1 MAGKAI
7 VIHDPVSKDEIELTD
22 KESKQYQEILNTAI
36 QLEESHNKVVAE
48 IQEDY
53 KKFLKRNEQ
62 HYKKYKELEAELKK
76 GKITT
81 DSFTS
86 IDNLSYNTLQ
96 TELIQSQDK
105 ITAAESENNLE
116 VTKHKEVLEKFQGT
130 VVHRHR
136 LEKAKV
142 EYNRIK
148 EDIERSKLIVATLKQ
163 QIKKPP
169 HNITEVSLAYL
180 QRDLKKYQYH
190 TNLLER
196 RRTRRYKI
204 CRKEKPPIE
213 VESDTEY
220 SDGGYS
226 TAEDLKDKEWLP
238 HRYKLTRSV
247 DRVAHP
253 TQPRPQPES
262 EVTKPKEVIE
272 VEPINP
278 TEVIPNPRDLN
289 LPDPLDREVNMDQH
303 RLDER
308 ARELIERG
316 EYNHLLEQLNANHR
330 IGQGNGNRDRHDR
343 HYDRNERGLRYSIR
357 DIPIFYGKGD
367 AMPHTHLIEFEDF
380 LANTGSDI
388 NDLPQHGEPH
398 EVDRPHYE
406 AVMKDVVNKFKTSLK
421 GKPRLWYEMQY
432 PTSDDEPKTVQAYK
446 KMLSLFTT
454 EHNPIG
460 STIEQQTMAWK
471 NMKWDPTTERLDD
484 FVYRFRRVAQEIG
497 YNADQQLTFFRCSVP
512 PHLYFYLK
520 DATTITEA
528 MENINRAC
536 ALGGVSVQGTP
547 AQVET
552 NNTPTVPFMFMN
564 DRQERQPLK
573 TVSFKEESSQDKV
586 NESILKLTQMMER
599 QFQLAE
605 KQENDSRSRSR
616 RRDRRDSRDRRPRSY
631 DRSSYYDRSSS
642 YDGSK
647 SRERSNSRD
656 RSRDRSDRNYR
667 SSRNKSRNQSS
678 RDKRNNSG
686 TRYSSG
692 LYCDHCKMTNH
703 EILNCFKL
711 QNTLKRKGVVLNELK
726 RKSLNELEK
735 HQMIME
741 LKADI
746 DGQDPT
752 N

>member
-7 VIHDPVSKDEIELTD
+7 DIHDPVTKEEIELTD
-22 KESKQYQEILNTAI
+22 KESKQYQEILSTAI
-36 QLEESHNKVVAE
+36 QLEENYNKVVAE

-86 IDNLSYNTLQ
+86 IDNLSYNTIQ
-96 TELIQSQDK
+96 TELIQTQDK
-105 ITAAESENNLE
+105 IAAAESENNLE
-116 VTKHKEVLEKFQGT
+116 VTKHKEVLEKFQGA
-130 VVHRHR
+130 VVQRYR

-148 EDIERSKLIVATLKQ
+148 EDIDRSKLIVATLKQ

-196 RRTRRYKI
+196 RKTRRYKI
-204 CRKEKPPIE
+204 CRKERPPIE

-226 TAEDLKDKEWLP
+226 TAEDLKDKECLP

-247 DRVAHP
+247 DRVPHP
-253 TQPRPQPES
+253 TQPRPQPGC
-262 EVTKPKEVIE
+262 EVTKPKEVVE
-272 VEPINP
+272 VVEP
-278 TEVIPNPRDLN
+278 TVVVPNPRDLN

-316 EYNHLLEQLNANHR
+316 EYSHLLEQLDANHR
-330 IGQGNGNRDRHDR
+330 IGQGNGNRDR

-357 DIPIFYGKGD
+357 DIPIFDGKGD

-388 NDLPQHGEPH
+388 KDLPQHGEPQ

-406 AVMKDVVNKFKTSLK
+406 AVMKDVVNKFKTLLK

-432 PTSDDEPKTVQAYK
+432 PTSNDEPKTVQAYK

-471 NMKWDPTTERLDD
+471 NMKWDPTRERLDD

-520 DATTITEA
+520 DATTIKEA
-528 MENINRAC
+528 MENIKRAC
-536 ALGGVSVQGTP
+536 ALGGVSVQGPP
-547 AQVET
+547 AKVET

-573 TVSFKEESSQDKV
+573 TVIFKEESSQDKV

-605 KQENDSRSRSR
+605 KQDSDSRSMSR
-616 RRDRRDSRDRRPRSY
+616 RRERRDSRNRRPRSY
-631 DRSSYYDRSSS
+631 DRSAHMIDQVHMIDQRV
-642 YDGSK
+642 
-647 SRERSNSRD
+647 ERG
-656 RSRDRSDRNYR
+656 
-667 SSRNKSRNQSS
+667 QIV
-678 RDKRNNSG
+678 
-686 TRYSSG
+686 
-692 LYCDHCKMTNH
+692 
-703 EILNCFKL
+703 EIEV
-711 QNTLKRKGVVLNELK
+711 GIEMIEVVGINVEIRVQETK
-726 RKSLNELEK
+726 ETI
-735 HQMIME
+735 Q
-741 LKADI
+741 AQDI
-746 DGQDPT
+746 PQVCIVT
-752 N
+752 IVK

>member
-1 MAGKAI
+1 M
-7 VIHDPVSKDEIELTD
+7 
-22 KESKQYQEILNTAI
+22 
-36 QLEESHNKVVAE
+36 
-48 IQEDY
+48 
-53 KKFLKRNEQ
+53 
-62 HYKKYKELEAELKK
+62 
-76 GKITT
+76 
-81 DSFTS
+81 
-86 IDNLSYNTLQ
+86 
-96 TELIQSQDK
+96 
-105 ITAAESENNLE
+105 
-116 VTKHKEVLEKFQGT
+116 
-130 VVHRHR
+130 
-136 LEKAKV
+136 
-142 EYNRIK
+142 
-148 EDIERSKLIVATLKQ
+148 
-163 QIKKPP
+163 
-169 HNITEVSLAYL
+169 

-204 CRKEKPPIE
+204 CRKERPPIE

-226 TAEDLKDKEWLP
+226 TAEDLKDKECLP

-247 DRVAHP
+247 ERVAHP
-253 TQPRPQPES
+253 AQPRPQPES
-262 EVTKPKEVIE
+262 EVTKPKEVAE
-272 VEPINP
+272 VVEP
-278 TEVIPNPRDLN
+278 TVVVPNPRDLN

-308 ARELIERG
+308 AREIARELIER
-316 EYNHLLEQLNANHR
+316 EEFNHLLEQVNADHR
-330 IGQGNGNRDRHDR
+330 IGQGIDQRNGNRDRYDR
-343 HYDRNERGLRYSIR
+343 QYDRNERGLRYSIR
-357 DIPIFYGKGD
+357 DIPIFDGKGD

-388 NDLPQHGEPH
+388 KDLPQHGEPQ

-432 PTSDDEPKTVQAYK
+432 PTSDEEPKTVQEYK

-454 EHNPIG
+454 KHNPIG

-497 YNADQQLTFFRCSVP
+497 YNADQQLTSFRCSVP

-520 DATTITEA
+520 DATTIKEA
-528 MENINRAC
+528 MENIKRAC
-536 ALGGVSVQGTP
+536 ALDGVSVQGPP
-547 AQVET
+547 AKVET

-564 DRQERQPLK
+564 DRQERHPLK

-605 KQENDSRSRSR
+605 KQD
-616 RRDRRDSRDRRPRSY
+616 
-631 DRSSYYDRSSS
+631 
-642 YDGSK
+642 
-647 SRERSNSRD
+647 SNS
-656 RSRDRSDRNYR
+656 RSRDRNDR

-711 QNTLKRKGVVLNELK
+711 QNTLKRKGVALNEIN
-726 RKSLNELEK
+726 RKSLNEMEK

-741 LKADI
+741 LKAYI

>member
-1 MAGKAI
+1 MAGKTI
-7 VIHDPVSKDEIELTD
+7 DIHDPVSKEEIELTD

-36 QLEESHNKVVAE
+36 QLEESYNKVVAE

-86 IDNLSYNTLQ
+86 VDNLSYNTIQ
-96 TELIQSQDK
+96 TELIQTQDK
-105 ITAAESENNLE
+105 IAAAESENNLE

-148 EDIERSKLIVATLKQ
+148 EDIDRSKLIVATLKQ
-163 QIKKPP
+163 QIKKRP

-204 CRKEKPPIE
+204 CRKERPPIE

-226 TAEDLKDKEWLP
+226 TAEDLKDKECLP

-247 DRVAHP
+247 DRVPHP

-262 EVTKPKEVIE
+262 EVTKSKEVVKV

-278 TEVIPNPRDLN
+278 TVVVPNPGDLN

-308 ARELIERG
+308 VRELFERG
-316 EYNHLLEQLNANHR
+316 EYNHLLEQLNTNHR

-357 DIPIFYGKGD
+357 DIPIFDGKGD

-388 NDLPQHGEPH
+388 KDLPQHGEPH

-406 AVMKDVVNKFKTSLK
+406 TVMKDVVNKFKTSLK

-484 FVYRFRRVAQEIG
+484 FVYKFRRVAQEIG

-520 DATTITEA
+520 DATTIKEA
-528 MENINRAC
+528 MENIKRAC
-536 ALGGVSVQGTP
+536 TLGGVSVQGPP

-564 DRQERQPLK
+564 DRQEIQPLK
-573 TVSFKEESSQDKV
+573 TVSFKEESSQDKI
-586 NESILKLTQMMER
+586 NESILKLTQMMEG

-605 KQENDSRSRSR
+605 KQDNDSRSRSR
-616 RRDRRDSRDRRPRSY
+616 RR
-631 DRSSYYDRSSS
+631 
-642 YDGSK
+642 
-647 SRERSNSRD
+647 E
-656 RSRDRSDRNYR
+656 
-667 SSRNKSRNQSS
+667 
-678 RDKRNNSG
+678 KR
-686 TRYSSG
+686 
-692 LYCDHCKMTNH
+692 
-703 EILNCFKL
+703 
-711 QNTLKRKGVVLNELK
+711 
-726 RKSLNELEK
+726 
-735 HQMIME
+735 
-741 LKADI
+741 
-746 DGQDPT
+746 
-752 N
+752 